1 MAGKKVMSHTRA
13 MSVVQLFGNKAQKL
27 KPPVSLTSETSKNA
41 MTKRLLDVEREA
53 VIGLRIDAEH
63 RYNNAFANDDKPL
76 QMWYDGYLR
85 AIYHILEMEEE

>member
-1 MAGKKVMSHTRA
+1 MSHTQA
-13 MSVVQLFGNKAQKL
+13 ISVIQLFGNKAQKP
-27 KPPVSLTSETSKNA
+27 KPSVSMTSETSENQ
-41 MTKRLLDVEREA
+41 MTKRLLDVERDA

-85 AIYHILEMEEE
+85 AIYHILEMEEQ